1 MANNSSEKNLDIA
14 TDEVIH
20 DTWGLKKYNFNV
32 RFSGDGLDN
41 HEINAKLLARS
52 IDLIADTIIKA
63 NIQENGDSSNI
74 SVNVKAGFREGSFIV
89 DFITTMSCIDA
100 SYTVD
105 VVKALGLAGV
115 SAITST
121 AVGPVIDTVIGLY
134 KWLKGDKIEQ
144 KKEIT
149 TADGRKA
156 IIIQANNKEATVY
169 NGCVIN
175 IAANSDIAK
184 NLCELTKG
192 IDGKSMNK
200 IEFSS
205 TRVGEDIEPLELI
218 KEDAEIIS
226 TPFYEDMDTKEIE
239 TERTDIIWVYVT
251 KAITSGERKGWGF
264 GPEEGKT
271 QYSNVT
277 VNDTDF
283 LDKVDN
289 KEIAFRK
296 DTRLQVELKKVQK
309 LTKSGNVTIQ
319 YTVLKVL
326 DHKST

>member
-1 MANNSSEKNLDIA
+1 MANNNSEKNLAVND
-14 TDEVIH
+14 DLIH
-20 DTWGLKKYNFNV
+20 DTWDLRRYNFNV
-32 RFSGDGLDN
+32 RFSGDGLEN

-63 NIQENGDSSNI
+63 NTQENGDSSNI

-115 SAITST
+115 SAIAST
-121 AVGPVIDTVIGLY
+121 EIRPVIDTVIGLY
-134 KWLKGDKIEQ
+134 KWLNGNKIEQ

-156 IIIQANNKEATVY
+156 TIIQSNNKEATVY
-169 NGCVIN
+169 NGCVFN
-175 IAANSDIAK
+175 IAANSEVSK
-184 NLCELTKG
+184 NLLELTKG

-205 TRVGEDIEPLELI
+205 TGVGEEREPLELI
-218 KEDAEIIS
+218 KEDADIIGN
-226 TPFYEDMDTKEIE
+226 PFNDDIDPVETK
-239 TERTDIIWVYVT
+239 TERTDILWLYVT
-251 KAITSGERKGWGF
+251 RAITSGERKGWGF
-264 GPEEGKT
+264 GPEEGKN

-296 DTRLQVELKKVQK
+296 DTRLKVELKKVQK
-309 LTKSGNVTIQ
+309 QTKSGNITTQ

-326 DHKST
+326 DYKSA